1 MRTDAL
7 DRQQRR
13 SSCGSFG
20 AREDERL
27 LLLALQAARSERDE
41 ARGSLS
47 GTGARSE
54 RIRTYNFPD
63 DRVTDHRV
71 GTTLFGV
78 GRLLDGG
85 GTALA
90 GLHEELA
97 TQEREEAIAALLRDA
112 EQARR

>member
-54 RIRTYNFPD
+54 RIRTYNFAD
-63 DRVTDHRV
+63 DRVTDHRL
-71 GTTLFGV
+71 GESWRAHREDET
-78 GRLLDGG
+78 GRAEPLLW
-85 GTALA
+85 A
-90 GLHEELA
+90 
-97 TQEREEAIAALLRDA
+97 
-112 EQARR
+112 